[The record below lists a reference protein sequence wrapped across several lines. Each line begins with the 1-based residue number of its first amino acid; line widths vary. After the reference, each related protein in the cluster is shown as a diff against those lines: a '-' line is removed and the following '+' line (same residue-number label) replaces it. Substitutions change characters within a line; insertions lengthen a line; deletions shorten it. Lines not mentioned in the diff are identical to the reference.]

1 MRLFGMVST
10 RGSAAFTP
18 HALRSLLRHTSLQPE
33 DQVLLILNDGV
44 APNEIPH
51 FPQLKLLRNEQP
63 LGFSANMNRVLRA
76 GLACNAD
83 VYLLNNDVIFTSG
96 WSEMLEGS
104 VDTIRVP
111 LSNREVRYR
120 ASVGTPNS
128 SAAATTFETDTVM
141 TLEQYVDMPSALDFI
156 VESHRRNSSGYLNVL
171 TAPFFCVRIPYAIID
186 TIGLLDEGFGR
197 GGGEDYDYCLRAILA
212 GYGVQY
218 ALGSFMLHFGG
229 TSSYSGVEQ
238 EQERLAREAHFFR
251 YFEEKWGEE
260 LTKLA
265 LREDSAV
272 IQRAGLEQAIAAGQY
287 RHTVQTLL
295 RGREVALQVL

>member
-197 GGGEDYDYCLRAILA
+197 GGGRTTTTAYAQYWRATACSTRSAASCCTSAAHLRTPESSRS
-212 GYGVQY
+212 VW
-218 ALGSFMLHFGG
+218 HEKR
-229 TSSYSGVEQ
+229 TSSDTSRRNGERSSRSLHCVKTQRSFNEPAWSRPSPQGSIATPCKPCSGV
-238 EQERLAREAHFFR
+238 AR
-251 YFEEKWGEE
+251 
-260 LTKLA
+260 
-265 LREDSAV
+265 
-272 IQRAGLEQAIAAGQY
+272 
-287 RHTVQTLL
+287 
-295 RGREVALQVL
+295 